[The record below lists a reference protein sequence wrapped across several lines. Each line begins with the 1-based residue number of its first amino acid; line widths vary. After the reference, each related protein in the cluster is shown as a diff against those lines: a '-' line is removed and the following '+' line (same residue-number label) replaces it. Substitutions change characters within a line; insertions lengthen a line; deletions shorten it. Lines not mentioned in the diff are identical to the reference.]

1 MMGNATETLTHVLL
15 WCDTNVSEDV
25 NIIRVPAL
33 TMTAPL
39 HRPLHWVSFA
49 TKVDTT
55 QDLANR
61 GLLYSVSACKHS
73 SSELYCT
80 NGWTGLQAAMG
91 KEEKQKKHSSKE
103 DQICQP
109 LYSSFYWSCPVYFQN
124 PKTAVNMTVG
134 VRWTLCKYTEDC
146 LNTELVNHTAVHSE
160 HRRVQTARVSRPTL
174 QQSNLTQASNQQCLF
189 ANNQQV

>member
-1 MMGNATETLTHVLL
+1 MSTNWRREKKKLKIKTKKPLGSGSGGQIATTHRFCLQALL
-15 WCDTNVSEDV
+15 IWT
-25 NIIRVPAL
+25 
-33 TMTAPL
+33 
-39 HRPLHWVSFA
+39 
-49 TKVDTT
+49 
-55 QDLANR
+55 
-61 GLLYSVSACKHS
+61 LLYKWLNRV
-73 SSELYCT
+73 T
-80 NGWTGLQAAMG
+80 AAMG

-124 PKTAVNMTVG
+124 PKPAVNMTVG